1 MSFGTSSQI
10 ILASRVKILRG
21 AVEVTLT
28 SDVTLRHTRVRDRVN
43 TRGGA
48 IDTRRWKLV
57 EIEFTA
63 ALTELLLTQIQTD
76 STIDATT
83 GAMTFNTWTI
93 NGLSISGS
101 AGDNTSDA
109 VSATLDD
116 FQELAPEN
124 GIAQMRIK
132 LVVAPGAD

>member
-1 MSFGTSSQI
+1 VSFGTTAQI
-10 ILASRVKILRG
+10 ILANRVKILRG
-21 AVEVTLT
+21 ATEVTLT
-28 SDVTLRHTRVRDRVN
+28 SDVTLRHTRTRDRVN
-43 TRGGA
+43 TRAGA
-48 IDTRRWKLV
+48 IDSRRWKLV

-76 STIDATT
+76 STIDAN
-83 GAMTFNTWTI
+83 GAMTFNNWKI
-93 NGLSISGS
+93 NGISISGS
-101 AGDNTSDA
+101 AGDNTDDT

-116 FQELAPEN
+116 YQELAPES

>member
-1 MSFGTSSQI
+1 MSFGAASQI
-10 ILASRVKILRG
+10 ILAARVKISRG
-21 AVEVTLT
+21 GTEVTLT

-43 TRGGA
+43 TRAGA

-57 EIEFTA
+57 EIEFTT

-93 NGLSISGS
+93 AGLSISGS

-116 FQELAPEN
+116 YQELAPEN

-132 LVVAPGAD
+132 LVVAAGAD